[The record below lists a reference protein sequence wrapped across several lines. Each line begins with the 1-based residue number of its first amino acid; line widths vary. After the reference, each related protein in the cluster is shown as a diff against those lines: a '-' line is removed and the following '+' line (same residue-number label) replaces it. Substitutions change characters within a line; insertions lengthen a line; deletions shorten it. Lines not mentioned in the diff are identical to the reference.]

1 MPKRLSLA
9 ERSRLLQKFA
19 ILARMKT
26 RKGKT
31 LASGPNGTGRK
42 RSTDRQLVLLDQG
55 KLRRKAA
62 SECSREMARLEKA
75 KTEWKRFQTEDKA
88 PFERWMAATFGAL
101 LSRLRET
108 EARLHEKEALVHEVD
123 MEMVFGGARSHRSAY
138 ARIDRRRTNPPPKVD
153 PKAGPPPSQDDGTGF
168 EHVGFDDLPE
178 FEQEL
183 LFEDF
188 LRVVMGMNP
197 DRMGEMRY
205 QKMFADFKAD
215 MRGPARPE
223 SPPAPESPKP
233 EQSRIKELYRL
244 LVRRLHPDTR
254 AESDAEVSALWHE
267 VQEAYSEG
275 NVERL
280 EMLLALTDLQSNTT
294 GEHTSLFQM
303 RSVLAELRR
312 SFNALQRNLRAA
324 KQDPA
329 WNFARL
335 KEHSLLQKRM
345 RGDLESNLFWHEG
358 RLQQIE
364 ALIASWSAPRK
375 RRKMHATRQQVDFQ
389 F

>member
-1 MPKRLSLA
+1 MPKRLSPA
-9 ERSRLLQKFA
+9 ERSRVLQKFA

-31 LASGPNGTGRK
+31 LAAGPNGTGRK

-75 KTEWKRFQTEDKA
+75 KAEWKRFQTEDKA

-108 EARLHEKEALVHEVD
+108 EARLHEKEALVREVD
-123 MEMVFGGARSHRSAY
+123 LEMVFGGARSHRSAY
-138 ARIDRRRTNPPPKVD
+138 AKIDRRRTNPPPKVD
-153 PKAGPPPSQDDGTGF
+153 PEAGPPPPQDDGTGF
-168 EHVGFDDLPE
+168 ERAGFDDLPE

-197 DRMGEMRY
+197 DRMSEMRY
-205 QKMFADFKAD
+205 QKMFTDFKAD
-215 MRGPARPE
+215 MRGQARPE
-223 SPPAPESPKP
+223 SPPAPEPPKP

-254 AESDAEVSALWHE
+254 AESDAQVSALWHE

-280 EMLLALTDLQSNTT
+280 EMLLALTDLQANTT

-335 KEHSLLQKRM
+335 KEHSSLQKRM
-345 RGDLESNLFWHEG
+345 RGDLESNLRWHEG

>member
-1 MPKRLSLA
+1 
-9 ERSRLLQKFA
+9 
-19 ILARMKT
+19 MKT
-26 RKGKT
+26 RKGKA
-31 LASGPNGTGRK
+31 LAAGTNGTERK
-42 RSTDRQLVLLDQG
+42 RSKDRQLVLLDQG
-55 KLRRKAA
+55 SLRRKAA
-62 SECSREMARLEKA
+62 SECSREMTRVEKA
-75 KTEWKRFQTEDKA
+75 KAEWKRFQIEDKA
-88 PFERWMAATFGAL
+88 TFERWMATNFGAL

-108 EARLHEKEALVHEVD
+108 EARLHEKEALVREVD
-123 MEMVFGGARSHRSAY
+123 MEMLFGGARSHRSAY
-138 ARIDRRRTNPPPKVD
+138 ARIQSRRNNPPPKVD
-153 PKAGPPPSQDDGTGF
+153 PQAGPPPPQDDGAGF
-168 EHVGFDDLPE
+168 ERAGFDDLPE
-178 FEQEL
+178 FEQEM

-197 DRMGEMRY
+197 DRMSEMRY
-205 QKMFADFKAD
+205 QKMFADFKVNVL
-215 MRGPARPE
+215 GQARPE
-223 SPPAPESPKP
+223 SLPAPEPPKP

-254 AESDAEVSALWHE
+254 AESETEVSVLWHE

-324 KQDPA
+324 KKDPA

-335 KEHSLLQKRM
+335 RDRSALQKRV
-345 RGDLESNLFWHEG
+345 RGDLESNLLWHEG
-358 RLQQIE
+358 RLRQIE

-375 RRKMHATRQQVDFQ
+375 TRKKQATRQQADFL